1 MFLMHFCSRVNY
13 TAHLVLLLSLQTFI
27 FSLWLWIGL
36 CVHGC
41 PLSHEDSR
49 NLREIGD
56 MMESGIVHGVVMEHS
71 EVVMVHLGNL
81 ILIFNKILEVV

>member
-1 MFLMHFCSRVNY
+1 
-13 TAHLVLLLSLQTFI
+13 
-27 FSLWLWIGL
+27 
-36 CVHGC
+36 VHGC